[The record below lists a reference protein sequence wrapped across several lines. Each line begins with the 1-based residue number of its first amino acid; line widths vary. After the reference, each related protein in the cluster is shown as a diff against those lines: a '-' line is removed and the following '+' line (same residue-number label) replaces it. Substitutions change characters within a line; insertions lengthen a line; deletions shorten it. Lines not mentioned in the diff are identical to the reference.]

1 MMPGYVEY
9 KLLIEDKFERGVID
23 YERYCF
29 LIDKLTQWY
38 YVYSEMEAE

>member
-1 MMPGYVEY
+1 MPKFIDYSN
-9 KLLIEDKFERGVID
+9 LIEDKFERGDID

-38 YVYSEMEAE
+38 HVYSEMEAE